1 MKPLRTTVIGV
12 LVGCLLSISSLAHA
26 VSINAIDADG
36 LRSFDNGVNVLLL
49 GFTAVKPFFNFEDRT
64 VVHFD
69 VSIFSGTVPMTTL
82 DIPVD
87 NIDAGDPT
95 GIFNVYSFAGDGV
108 VSGDEWDAG
117 TLFHSFTGLE
127 GDPETLSVDVT
138 TLLQNSVDNN
148 DPFLSFNFR
157 STQDRFNLSVGGLDN
172 ATLEVANAPVPEPG
186 TMLLLGSGLVGLLS
200 WRWKNA
206 KNIA

>member
-1 MKPLRTTVIGV
+1 MNTLQRIFSSV
-12 LVGCLLSISSLAHA
+12 LIGCLLGLPVLSNATSIQS
-26 VSINAIDADG
+26 VDTDG

-64 VVHFD
+64 VAHFD
-69 VSIFSGTVPMTTL
+69 ASIFSGTVPMTTL

-117 TLFHSFTGLE
+117 ILFHSFTGLE

-172 ATLEVANAPVPEPG
+172 ATLEVANAPVPEPS
-186 TMLLLGSGLVGLLS
+186 TMLLLGSGLVGLLG
-200 WRWKNA
+200 WRKFQRGQ
-206 KNIA
+206 